1 MRLRSIEVKNHPP
14 VLKFTVDQLSD
25 VIVLAGPNGVGK
37 TRLIEALNQKFQ
49 NPTGFGNVSLQ
60 VEATCETEQRDWGK
74 SILHTTDPQD
84 SHRLLATLQKA
95 RRRTSW
101 QSSVLQFES
110 DRSIQ
115 QIAPFSFSWDI
126 NDPWT
131 ENIGWNLGFT
141 RLRERFQ
148 DTQHSL
154 FRKVQSQE
162 KEIARRAKELR
173 RSGSESMPL
182 DFPDPLQPFKNAF
195 RQLLAPKTLLDPDP
209 RDQHLYYEYLGQR
222 FPISSLSSGERE
234 VINIVFDFILRN
246 PSDCIV
252 IFDEPE
258 LHLHP
263 ELSYKLI
270 QTLRS
275 SGSNNQFFLCTHSP
289 DIITSSLDHSVIFL
303 SPARGTDH
311 NQAIRVHE
319 DDETNQALRL
329 LGQSI
334 GIVSLGKRI
343 VLIEGNQASLDKQVY
358 GSILRDRF
366 PSLVLV
372 PTGGKDIIRSFALVV
387 DHVLDRTIWGVDFFM
402 LCDRDAAADTEVSEV
417 EIRAQGRLRFL
428 PRYHLENYFFDSEVL
443 ASCFSLLEPE
453 GSWLL
458 DKTAVEDR
466 LKQLAEASLSYAA
479 ALIVSNAVRRECG
492 NISVMPSSCTN
503 LSADQLVAL
512 LTKSSAD
519 EQTRIQGA
527 LNPNAIEE
535 LTRQTVARLQ
545 ASLADGSWKALFPG
559 RPIFNKFAGVARLE
573 PGRLRLAYLNAAA
586 KDGYRTF
593 SDIIEI
599 FTGFTESQGQQ
610 AAQQGAPGNAPKAAR
625 P

>member
-14 VLKFTVDQLSD
+14 VLNFAVDYLSD

-49 NPTGFGNVSLQ
+49 NPTGFGNVALQ
-60 VEATCETEQRDWGK
+60 VEATCKTEHRDWGK
-74 SILHTTDPQD
+74 SILNTAHPQD
-84 SHRLLATLQKA
+84 SQRLSATLQKA
-95 RRRTSW
+95 RRRTNW

-115 QIAPFSFSWDI
+115 KIAPFSFSWDI

-131 ENIGWNLGFT
+131 EDIGWNLGFS

-162 KEIARRAKELR
+162 KEIAKRAKELL

-209 RDQHLYYEYLGQR
+209 RDQQLFYEYLGQR
-222 FPISSLSSGERE
+222 FPISCLSSGERE

-289 DIITSSLDHSVIFL
+289 DIITSSLDHSVVFL
-303 SPARGTDH
+303 SPARSTNH
-311 NQAIRVHE
+311 NQAICVHE

-343 VLIEGNQASLDKQVY
+343 VLVEGNQASLDKQVY

-402 LCDRDAAADTEVSEV
+402 LCDRDAAADTEVIEV
-417 EIRAQGRLRFL
+417 EARTQKRLRFL
-428 PRYHLENYFFDSEVL
+428 PRYHLENYFLDAEVL
-443 ASCFSLLEPE
+443 ASCFEMLEPE
-453 GSWLL
+453 ESWLR
-458 DKTAVEDR
+458 DKTAIENR
-466 LKQLAEASLSYAA
+466 LKKLAEASLSYAA

-492 NISVMPSSCTN
+492 NISVMPSGCTN
-503 LSADQLVAL
+503 LSEDQLVSL
-512 LTKSSAD
+512 LTKSSAT
-519 EQTRIQGA
+519 EQSRVQA
-527 LNPNAIEE
+527 SLNSNAIED
-535 LTRQTVARLQ
+535 LTRKTVTRLQ
-545 ASLADGSWKALFPG
+545 ASLADGSWKVLFPG
-559 RPIFNKFAGVARLE
+559 RPIFNQFAGAAKLE

-586 KDGYRTF
+586 KEGYRIF

-599 FTGFTESQGQQ
+599 FTRFTESHEQQ
-610 AAQQGAPGNAPKAAR
+610 AAQQGTLMNAPNATHT
-625 P
+625 

>member
-14 VLKFTVDQLSD
+14 VLNFVVDQLSD

-37 TRLIEALNQKFQ
+37 TRLIDALNQKFQ
-49 NPTGFGNVSLQ
+49 NPTSFGNVTLQ
-60 VEATCETEQRDWGK
+60 VEATCETEQRAWGK
-74 SILHTTDPQD
+74 PILRTTDPED
-84 SHRLLATLQKA
+84 SQRLLVTLQKA

-115 QIAPFSFSWDI
+115 QITPFTFSWDI

-131 ENIGWNLGFT
+131 EDIGWNLGFT
-141 RLRERFQ
+141 RLRDRFQ

-162 KEIARRAKELR
+162 KEIAKKAKELR
-173 RSGSESMPL
+173 RGGSETMPL

-209 RDQHLYYEYLGQR
+209 RDQQLYYEYLGQR

-246 PSDCIV
+246 PSDCVV

-275 SGSNNQFFLCTHSP
+275 AGSNNQFLLCTHSP
-289 DIITSSLDHSVIFL
+289 DIITSSLDHSVVFL

-329 LGQSI
+329 LGHSI
-334 GIVSLGKRI
+334 GIVSLGKQI
-343 VLIEGNQASLDKQVY
+343 VLVEGNQASLDKQVY
-358 GSILRDRF
+358 GPILRDHF

-372 PTGGKDIIRSFALVV
+372 PTGGKDIIRSFAIVV

-402 LCDRDAAADTEVSEV
+402 LCDRDAAADTEVSAV
-417 EIRAQGRLRFL
+417 ENSAQGRLRFL
-428 PRYHLENYFFDSEVL
+428 PRYHLENYFLDAEVL
-443 ASCFSLLEPE
+443 ASCFTLLEPE
-453 GSWLL
+453 GSWLR
-458 DKTAVEDR
+458 DKNAIEDR
-466 LKQLAEASLSYAA
+466 LKKLAEAGLSYAA

-492 NISVMPSSCTN
+492 NVSVMPGGCTN
-503 LSADQLVAL
+503 LSADELVSL
-512 LTKSSAD
+512 LTRSSAA
-519 EQTRIQGA
+519 EQTRVQGA

-535 LTRQTVARLQ
+535 LTRQTVAGLQ

-559 RPIFNKFAGVARLE
+559 RPIFNQFAAAAKLE

-593 SDIIEI
+593 SDIIGI
-599 FTGFTESQGQQ
+599 FAGFTESQGQK
-610 AAQQGAPGNAPKAAR
+610 AALQDAPGDVQKAAC

>member
-1 MRLRSIEVKNHPP
+1 MRLRSIEIRNNPP
-14 VLKFTVDQLSD
+14 VLYFAVDQLSD

-37 TRLIEALNQKFQ
+37 TRLIEAINNKFQ
-49 NPTGFGNVSLQ
+49 NPTGLSNVTLQ
-60 VEATCETEQRDWGK
+60 IEATCEAEISAWGK
-74 SILHTTDPQD
+74 STLNTADSQDANRLRAGLHQN
-84 SHRLLATLQKA
+84 

-115 QIAPFSFSWDI
+115 NIQPYGFSWDAI
-126 NDPWT
+126 DPW
-131 ENIGWNLGFT
+131 EESIGWNLGFG
-141 RLRERFQ
+141 RLRDRFQ
-148 DTQHSL
+148 DTQNSL
-154 FRKVQSQE
+154 FRKIHSQE

-173 RSGSESMPL
+173 RSGNESMPL
-182 DFPDPLQPFKNAF
+182 DFPDPLLPFKNAF

-209 RDQHLYYEYLGQR
+209 RNQQLFYEYLGQN

-246 PSDCIV
+246 PTDCIV

-275 SGSNNQFFLCTHSP
+275 AGSNNQFFLCTHSP
-289 DIITSSLDHSVIFL
+289 DIITSSLDHSVVFL
-303 SPARGTDH
+303 SPAQGADH

-343 VLIEGNQASLDKQVY
+343 VLVEGNQASLDKQVY

-402 LCDRDAAADTEVSEV
+402 LCDRDAAADSEVSEV
-417 EIRAQGRLRFL
+417 ENRAQGRLRFL
-428 PRYHLENYFFDSEVL
+428 PRYHLENYFLDAEVL
-443 ASCFSLLEPE
+443 ASCFALLEPE
-453 GSWLL
+453 GSWLR
-458 DKTAVEDR
+458 DTSAIDAR
-466 LKQLAEASLSYAA
+466 LRQLAEGNLSYAA
-479 ALIVSNAVRRECG
+479 ALMVSNAVRRECG
-492 NISVMPSSCTN
+492 NISVMPSRCTN
-503 LSADQLVAL
+503 LSADQLVSL
-512 LTKSSAD
+512 LTDSSAA
-519 EQTRIQGA
+519 EQTRVQGA
-527 LNPNAIEE
+527 LDRNVIEV
-535 LTRQTVARLQ
+535 LTRQTVVKLQ
-545 ASLADGSWKALFPG
+545 ASLTDGSWKTLFPG
-559 RPIFNKFAGVARLE
+559 RPIFNQFAGAAKLE

-599 FTGFTESQGQQ
+599 FTGFTESQGSN
-610 AAQQGAPGNAPKAAR
+610 AAQQVAPLDSR
-625 P
+625 R